1 MLITESALREFTQN
15 VFIAMGCSYEH
26 AKLAAD
32 VLLLADLRGIDSH
45 GVARLTG
52 YVRLWEKQRI
62 NPKPNIQIVH
72 ETPTTATVD
81 GDAGLGLVVAPF
93 AMQIAIEKAEKY
105 GSGWVSV
112 RNSNHFGIAGY
123 HALMAVEKDM
133 IGFAMTNASPL
144 VAPTFSNERML
155 GTNPMCYAF
164 PAGKYPPVIV
174 DMATSAAANGKL
186 EIAQRLGK
194 QVPKGW
200 IQDKNGD
207 STTDPHALKT
217 GGSLLPLGSDKEHG
231 SHKGF
236 GLSATVD
243 ILSAVLSGANYGPWV
258 PPFVAFLDPP
268 NNPVGKGIGH
278 FVGAMRV
285 DGFRPLD
292 EFKDHMDNWVARFKS
307 ASTVDPNQKV
317 IIPGEPELE
326 AEIDR
331 RKNGIPLVDAVA
343 NDLDELAKK
352 LGVESPL

>member
-1 MLITESALREFTQN
+1 MLVSESSLRSFTQN
-15 VFIAMGCSYEH
+15 IFLAMGCSEEH
-26 AKLAAD
+26 AALAAD
-32 VLLLADLRGIDSH
+32 VLLQADLRGIDSH
-45 GVARLTG
+45 GVARLVG
-52 YVRLWEKQRI
+52 YVRLWEKNRI
-62 NPKPNIQIVH
+62 NSKPNITIVH

-81 GDAGLGLVVAPF
+81 GNAGLGLVVAPF
-93 AMQIAIEKAEKY
+93 AMKLAIQKAEQY

-144 VAPTFSNERML
+144 VAPTFSNERLL

-164 PAGKYPPVIV
+164 PAGKYPPVVV

-186 EIAQRLGK
+186 EIAQRKGV
-194 QVPKGW
+194 QVPEGW
-200 IQDKNGD
+200 IQDANGNY
-207 STTDPHALKT
+207 TTDPHALKN
-217 GGSLLPLGSDKEHG
+217 GGSLLPLGGDREHG

-258 PPFVAFLDPP
+258 PPFVAFLEPSDD
-268 NNPVGKGIGH
+268 PVGLGIGH

-285 DGFRPLD
+285 DGFRPVE
-292 EFKDHMDNWVARFKS
+292 EFKTHMDNWIHRFKS
-307 ASTVDPNQKV
+307 ASTSDPDQKV

-326 AEIDR
+326 AEVER
-331 RKNGIPLVDAVA
+331 RKYGIPIVEAVLA
-343 NDLDELAKK
+343 DLNGLAERFGIEK
-352 LGVESPL
+352 L